1 MEIELLTT
9 KKKLSKQLLSQ
20 FRTAGAKQLNAGTVL
35 GFVLNSSK
43 MAYKLIIISCGT
55 DYYVVQ
61 GDWDTELRQCKST
74 NIWCID
80 RTHRRLKYS
89 SGFNSKE
96 EAEYWM
102 SGYRR
107 VLNLATNQIYI

>member
-20 FRTAGAKQLNAGTVL
+20 FRGAGAKQLNAGTVL
-35 GFVLNSSK
+35 GFVINASK
-43 MAYKLIIISCGT
+43 IAYKLIIISCGT

-61 GDWDTELRQCKST
+61 GDWDTELRQCEST
-74 NIWCID
+74 NVWYAQ
-80 RTHRRLKYS
+80 RTHRRLKYNRTFS
-89 SGFNSKE
+89 SKE

-107 VLNLATNQIYI
+107 VLKLATNQIYI